1 MTLRI
6 GQRIRL
12 DQLEVELVHA
22 GLLRLSGSLSSTA
35 ARLQFQTLLE
45 SLHARLA
52 TQQPTRFVIDVRALD
67 FVDSSAIRLFRDWIS
82 QAAAAAY
89 RLVFYT
95 DPDITWHRLSFGV
108 LQSLAPG
115 WVEVTDDE
123 VTGITRVGAVT
134 R

>member
-1 MTLRI
+1 MTLRP
-6 GQRIRL
+6 GQRIK
-12 DQLEVELVHA
+12 LEALELELVHA

-35 ARLQFQTLLE
+35 SRLEFKARLD

-52 TQQPTRFVIDVRALD
+52 AQQPTRFVIDVRQLD
-67 FVDSSAIRLFRDWIS
+67 FVDSSAIRLFRDWIFK
-82 QAAAAAY
+82 AAAAEY
-89 RLVFYT
+89 RLVFHT

-115 WVEVTDDE
+115 WVEVTDE
-123 VTGITRVGAVT
+123 VTGITRIAVGA